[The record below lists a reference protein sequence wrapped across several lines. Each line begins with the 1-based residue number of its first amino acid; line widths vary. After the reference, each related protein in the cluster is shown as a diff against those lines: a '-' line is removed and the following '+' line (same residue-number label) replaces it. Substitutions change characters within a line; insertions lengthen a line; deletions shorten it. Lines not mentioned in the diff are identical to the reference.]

1 MNTIDDSKLFP
12 DVLIYFLDRTKCQLF
27 RSTYV
32 TYHMYHRIL
41 NFENDLKRK
50 IGQRVSWENDIKKF
64 ASVFISM
71 STLSINND
79 GCMQNN
85 QFDG

>member
-1 MNTIDDSKLFP
+1 
-12 DVLIYFLDRTKCQLF
+12 
-27 RSTYV
+27 
-32 TYHMYHRIL
+32 MYHRIL

-64 ASVFISM
+64 ASVFISK
-71 STLSINND
+71 STLSMNND

-85 QFDG
+85 QFDR